1 MSTRTPPSPERA
13 RPRRRRPI
21 ADPKRFA
28 PLAATALLA
37 LIAGIVVGARHQP
50 SEKRSVTAFALA
62 WQRGDC
68 KTMYTLL
75 SDDARA
81 RTSQARLER
90 TYRDAAPVLTLIRV
104 RTGKATGGGNT
115 MTIPVTL
122 STRVFGTLRGELIVP
137 LGERKDETK

>member
-37 LIAGIVVGARHQP
+37 RLAGTFAGAPHQP

-62 WQRGDC
+62 WQRGDY

-81 RTSQARLER
+81 RTSRARLER
-90 TYRDAAPVLTLIRV
+90 TYRDAASALTLLHV
-104 RTGKATGGGNT
+104 RTG
-115 MTIPVTL
+115 
-122 STRVFGTLRGELIVP
+122 
-137 LGERKDETK
+137 